1 MQILKAIG
9 LLMEYP
15 DDELWECRDEALTL
29 IQHDAPML
37 ADFTRELL
45 YAPLLDKQA
54 E

>member
-1 MQILKAIG
+1 MQVLKAIG

-15 DDELWECRDEALTL
+15 DDELWEYRDEALAL

-45 YAPLLDKQA
+45 YAPLLDK
-54 E
+54 